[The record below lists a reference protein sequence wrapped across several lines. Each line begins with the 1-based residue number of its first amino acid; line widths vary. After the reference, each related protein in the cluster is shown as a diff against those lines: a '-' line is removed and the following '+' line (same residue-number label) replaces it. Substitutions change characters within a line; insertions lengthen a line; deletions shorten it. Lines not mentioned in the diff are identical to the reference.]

1 MSVRTVAIG
10 VLAWLAV
17 AALPAQEREDRTL
30 RSHDQMRAIVSEAS
44 GERALHTVLE
54 IRDFLSGEFEPV
66 PVEDVLAV
74 LEARQA
80 AGTIKLAAQTPPAPR
95 R

>member
-30 RSHDQMRAIVSEAS
+30 LSHDQMRAS
-44 GERALHTVLE
+44 L
-54 IRDFLSGEFEPV
+54 
-66 PVEDVLAV
+66 
-74 LEARQA
+74 
-80 AGTIKLAAQTPPAPR
+80 TIKLAAQTLPAPR